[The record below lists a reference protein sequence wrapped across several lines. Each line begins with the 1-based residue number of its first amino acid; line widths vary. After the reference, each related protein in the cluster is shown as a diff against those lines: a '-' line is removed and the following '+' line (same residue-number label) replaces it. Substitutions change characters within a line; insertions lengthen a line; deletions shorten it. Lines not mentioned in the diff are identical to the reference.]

1 MSDWNKSLAKE
12 IAKGLINTGIEG
24 GYDSVAK
31 STAYDYPSIGVSQ
44 WEGNRADELL
54 RAIPGGAEYVDRTYI
69 DIKASGELPMLKEL
83 LRSESGQQ
91 AQLDQLSRDCLQYV
105 EVLQQVPTLDDTRCL
120 IYAGM
125 WCPTSTWVVK
135 RFLANRYM
143 HVDLRSL
150 KALNELFKNYYW
162 IAADV
167 GEIYRPGYA
176 NRAQTTYEYVA
187 GIDLT
192 TPYGVPAY
200 GYAGNGR

>member
-1 MSDWNKSLAKE
+1 MSDWNKSLSKE

-54 RAIPGGAEYVDRTYI
+54 RVIPGGEEFVGRTYV

-83 LRSESGQQ
+83 LKSEAGQQ
-91 AQLDQLSRDCLQYV
+91 AQLEQLARDCLQYV
-105 EVLQQVPTLDDTRCL
+105 DVLQQVPTLDDTRCL

-135 RFLANRYM
+135 RFLTNRYM

-150 KALNELFKNYYW
+150 KALNDLFKSYYW

-167 GEIYRPGYA
+167 GELYQQGYA

-192 TPYGVPAY
+192 TPYGIPAY
-200 GYAGNGR
+200 GKAGNGR

>member
-1 MSDWNKSLAKE
+1 MSDWNKALATE

-31 STAYDYPSIGVSQ
+31 STAYAYPSIGVSQ
-44 WEGNRADELL
+44 WEGNRANELL
-54 RAIPGGAEYVDRTYI
+54 RSIPGGTEYADRTYI

-83 LRSESGQQ
+83 LRSEAGQQ
-91 AQLDQLSRDCLQYV
+91 AQLEQLSRDCLQYV
-105 EVLQQVPTLDDTRCL
+105 EALQQVPTLDDTRCI

-150 KALNELFKNYYW
+150 EALYKLFKDYYW

-167 GEIYRPGYA
+167 GELYRAGYA
-176 NRAQTTYEYVA
+176 NRARATYEYVA

-200 GYAGNGR
+200 GEAGNGR

>member
-1 MSDWNKSLAKE
+1 MDWNKSLARE
-12 IAKGLINTGIEG
+12 IAKGIIATGIEG

-31 STAYDYPSIGVSQ
+31 STAYNYPSIGVSQ

-54 RAIPGGAEYVDRTYI
+54 RAIPGGEEFVGRTYV
-69 DIKASGELPMLKEL
+69 DIKASGELSMLKEL
-83 LRSESGQQ
+83 LRSEAGQQ
-91 AQLDQLSRDCLQYV
+91 AQLEQLARDCLQYV

-125 WCPTSTWVVK
+125 WCPTSTYVVK
-135 RFLANRYM
+135 LFLENRFDR
-143 HVDLRSL
+143 VDLHSL
-150 KALNELFKNYYW
+150 EALYKLFENYYW

-167 GEIYRPGYA
+167 GELYRAGYA
-176 NRAQTTYEYVA
+176 NRARITYEYVA

-200 GYAGNGR
+200 GFAGNGR

>member
-1 MSDWNKSLAKE
+1 MSDWNKALATE

-31 STAYDYPSIGVSQ
+31 STAYAYPSIGVSQ
-44 WEGNRADELL
+44 WEGNRANELL
-54 RAIPGGAEYVDRTYI
+54 RSIPGGTEYADRTYI

-83 LRSESGQQ
+83 LRSEAGQQ
-91 AQLDQLSRDCLQYV
+91 AQLEQLSRDCLQYV
-105 EVLQQVPTLDDTRCL
+105 DVLQQVPTLDDTRCL

-150 KALNELFKNYYW
+150 EALYKLFKNYYW

-167 GEIYRPGYA
+167 GELYRAGYA
-176 NRAQTTYEYVA
+176 NRARTTYEYVA

-200 GYAGNGR
+200 GEAGNGR

>member
-12 IAKGLINTGIEG
+12 IAKGLIYTGIEG

-54 RAIPGGAEYVDRTYI
+54 RAIPGGEEFVGRTYI

-83 LRSESGQQ
+83 LRSDAGKQ

-105 EVLQQVPTLDDTRCL
+105 EVLQHVPTLDDTRCL

-167 GEIYRPGYA
+167 GDIYRAGYA

-187 GIDLT
+187 CIDLT
-192 TPYGVPAY
+192 TPYGIPAY
-200 GYAGNGR
+200 GEAGNGR

>member
-1 MSDWNKSLAKE
+1 MDWSKSLARE
-12 IAKGLINTGIEG
+12 IAKGIIATGIEG
-24 GYDSVAK
+24 DFDSVAK
-31 STAYDYPSIGVSQ
+31 STAYDYPSISVSQ

-54 RAIPGGAEYVDRTYI
+54 RAIPGGEEFVGRTYI

-83 LRSESGQQ
+83 LRSDAGKQ
-91 AQLDQLSRDCLQYV
+91 AALDQLSRDCLQYV
-105 EVLQQVPTLDDTRCL
+105 EVLQQVPTLDDTRCI

-125 WCPTSTWVVK
+125 WCPTSTYVVK
-135 RFLANRYM
+135 RFLENRFERT
-143 HVDLRSL
+143 DLRSL
-150 KALNELFKNYYW
+150 EALNKLFKSYYW

-167 GEIYRPGYA
+167 GEMYRAGYA
-176 NRAQTTYEYVA
+176 NRAEATYQYVA

>member
-1 MSDWNKSLAKE
+1 MDWNKSLARE
-12 IAKGLINTGIEG
+12 IAKGLISTGIEG
-24 GYDSVAK
+24 SYDSVAK
-31 STAYDYPSIGVSQ
+31 STAYAYPSIGVSQ
-44 WEGNRADELL
+44 WEGSRADELL
-54 RAIPGGAEYVDRTYI
+54 RVIPGGEEFIGRTYI

-83 LRSESGQQ
+83 LRSEAGQQ

-105 EVLQQVPTLDDTRCL
+105 DVLQQVPTLDDTRCI

-125 WCPTSTWVVK
+125 WCPTSTYVVK
-135 RFLANRYM
+135 RFLENRFER
-143 HVDLRSL
+143 VNLRSL
-150 KALNELFKNYYW
+150 EALNKLFKNYYW

-167 GEIYRPGYA
+167 GEMYRVGYA
-176 NRAQTTYEYVA
+176 NRADNTYQYVA

>member
-1 MSDWNKSLAKE
+1 MSDWKKSLARE

-31 STAYDYPSIGVSQ
+31 STAYAYPSIGVSQ

-54 RAIPGGAEYVDRTYI
+54 RAIPGGEDFAGRTYI

-83 LRSESGQQ
+83 LRSEAGQQ
-91 AQLDQLSRDCLQYV
+91 AQLERLSRDCLQYV
-105 EVLQQVPTLDDTRCL
+105 AALQQVPTLDDTRCL

-125 WCPTSTWVVK
+125 WCPTSTYVVK
-135 RFLANRYM
+135 RFLENRFDR
-143 HVDLRSL
+143 VDLRSL
-150 KALNELFKNYYW
+150 EALYKLFENCYW
-162 IAADV
+162 SAADV
-167 GEIYRPGYA
+167 GELYRAGYA
-176 NRAQTTYEYVA
+176 NRARITYEYVA

-200 GYAGNGR
+200 GLADNGR

>member
-1 MSDWNKSLAKE
+1 MSDWNKSLARE

-44 WEGNRADELL
+44 WEGNRANELL
-54 RAIPGGAEYVDRTYI
+54 RAIPGGTEYADRTYI

-83 LRSESGQQ
+83 LRSEAGQQ
-91 AQLDQLSRDCLQYV
+91 AQLEQLSRDCLQYV
-105 EVLQQVPTLDDTRCL
+105 NILQQVPTLDDTRCI

-167 GEIYRPGYA
+167 GEMYRPGYA

>member
-1 MSDWNKSLAKE
+1 MDWNKALARE
-12 IAKGLINTGIEG
+12 IAKGIIATGIEG

-44 WEGNRADELL
+44 WEGNRANELL
-54 RAIPGGAEYVDRTYI
+54 RAIPGGEEYVDRTYI

-83 LRSESGQQ
+83 LRSEAGQQ
-91 AQLDQLSRDCLQYV
+91 AQLEQLARDCLQYV
-105 EVLQQVPTLDDTRCL
+105 EVLQQVPTLDDTRCI

-135 RFLANRYM
+135 RFLTNRYM

-150 KALNELFKNYYW
+150 EALYKLFKDYYW

-167 GEIYRPGYA
+167 GELYQQGYA

-192 TPYGVPAY
+192 TPYGIPAY
-200 GYAGNGR
+200 GKAGNGR

>member
-1 MSDWNKSLAKE
+1 MDWNKSLARE
-12 IAKGLINTGIEG
+12 IAKGIIATGIEG
-24 GYDSVAK
+24 DFDSVAK
-31 STAYDYPSIGVSQ
+31 STAYDYPSISVSQ

-54 RAIPGGAEYVDRTYI
+54 RAIPGGEEFVGRTYI

-83 LRSESGQQ
+83 LRSDAGKQ
-91 AQLDQLSRDCLQYV
+91 AALDQLSRDCMQYV
-105 EVLQQVPTLDDTRCL
+105 EVLQQVPTLDDTRCI

-125 WCPTSTWVVK
+125 WCPTSTYVVK
-135 RFLANRYM
+135 RFLENRFER
-143 HVDLRSL
+143 VNLRSL
-150 KALNELFKNYYW
+150 EALNKLFKNYYY

-167 GEIYRPGYA
+167 GEMYRIGYA
-176 NRAQTTYEYVA
+176 NRAEATYQYVA

>member
-1 MSDWNKSLAKE
+1 MDWNQSLARE
-12 IAKGLINTGIEG
+12 IAKGLISTGIEG
-24 GYDSVAK
+24 SYDSVAK
-31 STAYDYPSIGVSQ
+31 STAYAYPSIGVSQ
-44 WEGNRADELL
+44 WEGSRADELL
-54 RAIPGGAEYVDRTYI
+54 RVIPGGEEFIGRTYI

-83 LRSESGQQ
+83 LRSEAGQQ

-105 EVLQQVPTLDDTRCL
+105 DVLQQVPTLDDTRCI

-125 WCPTSTWVVK
+125 WCPTSTYVVK
-135 RFLANRYM
+135 RFLENRFER
-143 HVDLRSL
+143 VNLRSL
-150 KALNELFKNYYW
+150 EALNKLFKNYYW

-167 GEIYRPGYA
+167 GEMYRVGYA
-176 NRAQTTYEYVA
+176 NRADNTYQYVA